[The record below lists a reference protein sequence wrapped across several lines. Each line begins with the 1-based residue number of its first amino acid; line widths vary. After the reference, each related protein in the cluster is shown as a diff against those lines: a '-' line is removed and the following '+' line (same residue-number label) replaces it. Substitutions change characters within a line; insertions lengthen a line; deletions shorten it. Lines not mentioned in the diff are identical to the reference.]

1 MKKNAWSIV
10 LLCLILIAFL
20 LVVDI
25 GISVGVS
32 IVQSENTE
40 IDTSNDNFPLSSL
53 VAGTLSFFLNYA
65 LVFII
70 GMISA
75 FGFFCSRINMKIA
88 QNAIIRRISTVFLY
102 VYSVLLIAVV
112 LCVAFV
118 FPFL

>member
-1 MKKNAWSIV
+1 MKKKIWSIV
-10 LLCLILIAFL
+10 LLCLILTVFL

-25 GISVGVS
+25 GISGVS

-88 QNAIIRRISTVFLY
+88 QNAIIRRISTAFLY
-102 VYSVLLIAVV
+102 VYSVVLIVVV
-112 LCVAFV
+112 LCIAFV